1 MTMEETE
8 REVLLNEMSSGVNMV
23 MTGVHGRLFFR
34 YKDQYGEEDGGM
46 LATVIT
52 NVLFSKKPSNADETE
67 YLNSNKTLIL
77 EELKKLQSDR
87 ELCDMVTQSA
97 RVNATVALERNTEDR
112 DLLTNHFRKLTDLG
126 LFVPGAAVPTPG
138 TFLPKANEFLQS
150 TDAANEKYSKA
161 K

>member
-8 REVLLNEMSSGVNMV
+8 REVLLNEMTSGVNMV
-23 MTGVHGRLFFR
+23 KTGVRGRLSFR
-34 YKDQYGEEDGGM
+34 YKDKYGEEGEM

-67 YLNSNKTLIL
+67 YLNSNKKLIL

-87 ELCDMVTQSA
+87 ELRDVVTQSA
-97 RVNATVALERNTEDR
+97 RVSATVALERNTEDR
-112 DLLTNHFRKLTDLG
+112 DLLTDHFRKLTDLG